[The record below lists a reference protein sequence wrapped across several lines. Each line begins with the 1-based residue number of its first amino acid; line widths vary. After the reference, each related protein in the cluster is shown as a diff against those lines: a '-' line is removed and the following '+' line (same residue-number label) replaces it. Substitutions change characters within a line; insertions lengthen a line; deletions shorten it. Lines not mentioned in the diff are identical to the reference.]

1 METLPK
7 TEATKAF
14 AKMYLNLEEY
24 FYKIAPKKDVVEPVR
39 KNVNGWETWED
50 ESFTKFD
57 EYGSISLPAPQPPVS
72 LDEFQKAGEEFISE
86 LNENVLTF
94 SDDMNRAILN
104 AKFPKSNFP
113 EITPTREMLIKADL
127 FYEALLLE
135 KFLDFRT
142 KILNL
147 QSYSN
152 SILWPEN
159 GMEDYR
165 ESLKQTNIAK
175 RGALS
180 SKPQQEVGN
189 PEQKPATP
197 RIEVTPLKV
206 KVAPKGQPFM
216 RKECLQEE
224 NSTQTKGRGRP
235 RKPFKDMMI
244 NDTDGGKLQRLHAIM
259 KGKRGKGAALIILA
273 AIKKGW
279 LQKPTYPQVADEFG
293 NIGAKQGFT
302 HYLNE
307 NKFTKNEIEGAM
319 KSLEQA

>member
-39 KNVNGWETWED
+39 NNVNGWVTWED

-127 FYEALLLE
+127 FMRL
-135 KFLDFRT
+135 FCWRNFW
-142 KILNL
+142 I
-147 QSYSN
+147 S
-152 SILWPEN
+152 
-159 GMEDYR
+159 
-165 ESLKQTNIAK
+165 
-175 RGALS
+175 
-180 SKPQQEVGN
+180 
-189 PEQKPATP
+189 EQK
-197 RIEVTPLKV
+197 
-206 KVAPKGQPFM
+206 
-216 RKECLQEE
+216 
-224 NSTQTKGRGRP
+224 
-235 RKPFKDMMI
+235 
-244 NDTDGGKLQRLHAIM
+244 
-259 KGKRGKGAALIILA
+259 
-273 AIKKGW
+273 
-279 LQKPTYPQVADEFG
+279 Y
-293 NIGAKQGFT
+293 
-302 HYLNE
+302 
-307 NKFTKNEIEGAM
+307 
-319 KSLEQA
+319 

>member
-14 AKMYLNLEEY
+14 AKMYLNLEYY
-24 FYKIAPKKDVVEPVR
+24 FYKIAPKKEVE
-39 KNVNGWETWED
+39 ETWENKVYI
-50 ESFTKFD
+50 EFD
-57 EYGSISLPAPQPPVS
+57 EYGEISLPAPQPPVS

-104 AKFPKSNFP
+104 VKFPKSNFP
-113 EITPTREMLIKADL
+113 DMTPTREMLIKADL

-135 KFLDFRT
+135 KLLHYRGLINDL
-142 KILNL
+142 KCYDNGV
-147 QSYSN
+147 
-152 SILWPEN
+152 LWPYN
-159 GMEDYR
+159 GMADYKEKLLRQQPAAKEEAQRVEPKR
-165 ESLKQTNIAK
+165 ETMQP
-175 RGALS
+175 G
-180 SKPQQEVGN
+180 QEH
-189 PEQKPATP
+189 ATP
-197 RIEVTPLKV
+197 RIKV
-206 KVAPKGQPFM
+206 VPNRSADYG
-216 RKECLQEE
+216 KENLQGE

-244 NDTDGGKLQRLHAIM
+244 NDTDGKKLQRLHAIM

-279 LQKPTYPQVADEFG
+279 LQMPTYPQVADEFG